1 MSFVPVVQV
10 ASDGLPRQ
18 PNTRLE
24 HLPGPKGHWYFG
36 NLRALLPDP
45 AAFLSAMRAR
55 HGDCFTVGVLFNRR
69 VVVLSGP
76 AANRLVLLD
85 PESNFSSRMG
95 WEVVLDFFGGFL
107 MLRDFEDH
115 RLHRRL
121 LTGLFKPDA
130 LRRYLASMQPIIR
143 RTVASLDGEPDV
155 YPLARRLALDI
166 GLQVFADVKPEP
178 GNEAVYLDTLRV
190 LEGVMASRIPIPGT
204 RRWRALRAR
213 DRLRARLLAEVSKR
227 RNRPGKDMFSRLACF
242 EDAEG
247 RLLSDRDIVD
257 HMMGMLFAAHET
269 TASAM
274 TMMMYSLAR
283 HRDWQQRV
291 RAEVLTAAR
300 DDSPGIGQLA
310 DMPLA
315 DAVLRETLRL
325 HSPIQLL
332 PRRNVRAF
340 DFLDNH
346 VPANS
351 QIFLSPQMC
360 HRDPEL
366 FERPEMFRPDRF
378 LAQGPESRTDP
389 FSFIPF
395 GKGSHMC
402 LGMHFA
408 MLAVKALF
416 AQLLRVRDV
425 SLAAKRA
432 PVIRYLPTLRP
443 AQRLPLRFE
452 PLRADTACG
461 NRSMNRRSA
470 SDSTG

>member
-1 MSFVPVVQV
+1 MSFVPAVQV
-10 ASDGLPRQ
+10 ASDSLPRQ
-18 PNTRLE
+18 PNTQLE

-45 AAFLSAMRAR
+45 ADFLGEMRAR
-55 HGDCFTVGVLFNRR
+55 YGDCFTVGLLFNRR
-69 VVVLSGP
+69 VVVLAGP

-85 PESNFSSRMG
+85 AERNFSTRMG
-95 WEVVLDFFGGFL
+95 WEVILDFFGGFL

-115 RLHRRL
+115 RIHRRL

-143 RTVASLDGEPDV
+143 RTVSSLDGEPDA

-166 GLQVFADVKPEP
+166 GLQVFADVEPTP
-178 GNEAVYLDTLRV
+178 GNEAVYRDNMRV
-190 LEGVMASRIPIPGT
+190 IDGVMGSRIPIPGT

-213 DRLRARLLAEVSKR
+213 DRLRARLLAEVPKR
-227 RNRPGKDMFSRLACF
+227 RNRPGQDMFSQLACF

-247 RLLSDRDIVD
+247 RLLSDRDIVG

-283 HRDWQQRV
+283 HRDWQQQV

-300 DDSPGIGQLA
+300 DDAPGVGQLG
-310 DMPLA
+310 DMPIA

-325 HSPIQLL
+325 YSPVQLL

-346 VPANS
+346 IPANS

-366 FERPEMFRPDRF
+366 FERPEMFRPERF
-378 LAQGPESRTDP
+378 LPQGAESRADP

-416 AQLLRVRDV
+416 VQLLRARDL

-432 PVIRYLPTLRP
+432 PVIRYMPTLRP
-443 AQRLPLRFE
+443 TQRLPLRFD
-452 PLRADTACG
+452 PIRADTACG
-461 NRSMNRRSA
+461 NRSVNRSSA